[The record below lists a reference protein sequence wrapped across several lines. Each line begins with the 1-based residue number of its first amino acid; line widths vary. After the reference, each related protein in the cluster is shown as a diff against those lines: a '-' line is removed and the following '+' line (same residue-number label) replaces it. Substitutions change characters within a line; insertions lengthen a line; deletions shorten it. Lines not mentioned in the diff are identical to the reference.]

1 MELLCEKIKENF
13 EVGSSA
19 CVTMGELAE
28 KINKLVNKIINLEA
42 SVSSQAALI
51 QRLRLETNELQAEIQ
66 TLEGNDILVNGNNY
80 LREQLRK
87 MEKFYGLQDLNQSE
101 PEKEDRSLI
110 KVESRETALNP
121 DDSPEKHQN
130 VKKKEHHKVSG
141 KFHEDFK
148 GPDGALNPDE
158 SLGVQQNLKSQ
169 HELKLKGLKENRK
182 RQEHLKNS
190 SQPKKTIDLI
200 NYLEELSGHEI
211 EEKVAKKD
219 SPSSMDDLSVEIW
232 EQETMLVD
240 EPDWKRLFKNGME
253 NRVKEVK
260 RQLTE
265 AEKKNGDSL
274 FDATVQ
280 VRELK
285 SANEKKDEQI
295 QFLRQK
301 LILLQAG
308 LDRKRSNGRILMDQ
322 LETTSEIENRFQM
335 NIDEVLEENLNF
347 WLRFSTSFQ
356 QNQKFETEVQ
366 DLQAELFKLEE
377 KQKMQD
383 GSSNAKYSLK
393 SDARPLYRHLGEIH
407 TEVTVWLEKSRR
419 LKDEVKRRFASMCCI
434 QDEITAVMKESAED
448 EEFKFTSCEDPR

>member
-1 MELLCEKIKENF
+1 
-13 EVGSSA
+13 
-19 CVTMGELAE
+19 
-28 KINKLVNKIINLEA
+28 
-42 SVSSQAALI
+42 
-51 QRLRLETNELQAEIQ
+51 
-66 TLEGNDILVNGNNY
+66 
-80 LREQLRK
+80 
-87 MEKFYGLQDLNQSE
+87 
-101 PEKEDRSLI
+101 
-110 KVESRETALNP
+110 
-121 DDSPEKHQN
+121 
-130 VKKKEHHKVSG
+130 
-141 KFHEDFK
+141 
-148 GPDGALNPDE
+148 
-158 SLGVQQNLKSQ
+158 
-169 HELKLKGLKENRK
+169 
-182 RQEHLKNS
+182 
-190 SQPKKTIDLI
+190 
-200 NYLEELSGHEI
+200 
-211 EEKVAKKD
+211 
-219 SPSSMDDLSVEIW
+219 MDDLSVEIW

-253 NRVKEVK
+253 NRVK
-260 RQLTE
+260 
-265 AEKKNGDSL
+265 
-274 FDATVQ
+274 

-308 LDRKRSNGRILMDQ
+308 LGEDSKP
-322 LETTSEIENRFQM
+322 M